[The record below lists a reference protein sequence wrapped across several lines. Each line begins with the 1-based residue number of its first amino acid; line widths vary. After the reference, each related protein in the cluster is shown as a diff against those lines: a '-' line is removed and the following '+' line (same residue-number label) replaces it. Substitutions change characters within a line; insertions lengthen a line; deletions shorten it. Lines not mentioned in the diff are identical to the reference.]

1 MIPRNALAGPE
12 MPPSPSGQ
20 VYGAGQR
27 QMAGPQPSGD
37 PLSALEQGIQL
48 ARQGQIS
55 KDDFLNLLM
64 SLVMQLQQFEAAG
77 EPNESM

>member
-1 MIPRNALAGPE
+1 
-12 MPPSPSGQ
+12 
-20 VYGAGQR
+20 
-27 QMAGPQPSGD
+27 MAGPQPSGD